1 MSDLKKDKKQPQQD
15 EKKPMMKEAEEMSIG
30 DQVENIT
37 ALKNAIAQAI
47 KNDTR
52 LTIRPEQV
60 SDIVDAVL
68 SVISRNSTT
77 RQRVQKAMGSA
88 PPQSGGDDGG
98 QSGAPASAK
107 RNDES

>member
-1 MSDLKKDKKQPQQD
+1 MTMSQLKDKD
-15 EKKPMMKEAEEMSIG
+15 NKKKRVKMKEAEEISIG

-52 LTIRPEQV
+52 STIRPEQV

-77 RQRVQKAMGSA
+77 RQRVQKAMSSA